1 MFQCLYSFK
10 YYVNI
15 TMSYQK
21 EIILKPIGVIRITA
35 IGDEVRDKT
44 RTSQIV
50 IRNDLT
56 EALDGIDGFSHLF
69 VLFLLHE
76 IPEGHR
82 RILKVHPRGRKDMP
96 LLGVFATRT
105 MFRPNPVGLT
115 LVKLVKVEA
124 NVLTV
129 RGLDAFEGT
138 PILDIKPFDP
148 WDNAKTAKVPEWW
161 KHLEKENI
169 AKN

>member
-1 MFQCLYSFK
+1 
-10 YYVNI
+10 
-15 TMSYQK
+15 MSSEK
-21 EIILKPIGVIRITA
+21 EIILKPIGVNRTTA

-50 IRNDLT
+50 IRNDLI
-56 EALDGIDGFSHLF
+56 EAFNGIDGFSHLF

-76 IPEGHR
+76 IPER
-82 RILKVHPRGRKDMP
+82 NKRILKVHPRGRKDMP

-105 MFRPNPVGLT
+105 MFRPNPIGLT

-129 RGLDAFEGT
+129 SGLDAFEGT

-148 WDNAKTAKVPEWW
+148 WDNVKTAKVPEWW
-161 KHLEKENI
+161 KQLEKEKSQKIRTNCST
-169 AKN
+169 AF